1 MTGSLIGSRGK
12 KMTSSSVKQA
22 AAYSRYGKA
31 ISKQRFTVSTKNGD
45 RPAHIVISPG
55 RNPVFVYASC
65 PTIVVHEQQPTTRQ
79 VDNVSEWEAF

>member
-1 MTGSLIGSRGK
+1 MITNSI
-12 KMTSSSVKQA
+12 TQA
-22 AAYSRYGKA
+22 SAYSRYGKA

-65 PTIVVHEQQPTTRQ
+65 PTITVHEQRPTSRQ
-79 VDNVSEWEAF
+79 VDSVSEWEAF